1 MALGMA
7 YPAWGHDVSG
17 AYQLSRDGSAFVL
30 EFFFDDGEP
39 ATDYVVTVR
48 YGDGEQASLG
58 RVDAQGV
65 FRFRPS
71 RRSAC
76 VVRAEGGGHGVELAI
91 PEADIAAVMNA
102 ANTVATP
109 VAGAVEV
116 SPLRRQQPFPL
127 IEVAA
132 SVGFVGLL
140 TLITLILMRLA
151 GRRSATVD
159 PNQQSLLREVEELRA
174 EVQRLRQERVEP

>member
-1 MALGMA
+1 
-7 YPAWGHDVSG
+7 
-17 AYQLSRDGSAFVL
+17 
-30 EFFFDDGEP
+30 
-39 ATDYVVTVR
+39 
-48 YGDGEQASLG
+48 
-58 RVDAQGV
+58 
-65 FRFRPS
+65 
-71 RRSAC
+71 